1 MTEQAQPDPQ
11 EQASQLDE
19 QPGREGRWWR
29 RVGFWRAV
37 AGMAVTLALAA
48 VIVLGEFTELLT
60 HRTVHYAHRV
70 AALNA
75 AVQQLKRRVTS
86 AERRNTNA
94 IERDSADE
102 VLKRVVAASDLR
114 TIKLAGSPAAKP
126 SGKNEAA
133 GQSVSGTLAISSH
146 QVAAV
151 LQVVGLETG
160 SAGTIYRVWWQEK
173 RRPETL
179 AAEFKPAADGKA
191 TVPMQV
197 PPRSASMVLI
207 TCEAGTDGAR
217 PSGPV
222 VLKGRISP

>member
-1 MTEQAQPDPQ
+1 MVAEQAQPELHP
-11 EQASQLDE
+11 QASQLEERSDSD
-19 QPGREGRWWR
+19 PRWWR

-37 AGMAVTLALAA
+37 AGMAVALALATS
-48 VIVLGEFTELLT
+48 IVLVEFSELLT

-75 AVQQLKRRVTS
+75 AVQDLKRRVIS
-86 AERRNTNA
+86 VERRNANV

-114 TIKLAGSPAAKP
+114 TIKLAGPPAAKP
-126 SGKNEAA
+126 PGKNDGTA
-133 GQSVSGTLAISSH
+133 QSASGTLAISSH
-146 QVAAV
+146 QAAAV

-160 SAGTIYRVWWQEK
+160 AQGTIYRVWWQEK
-173 RRPETL
+173 RPTL
-179 AAEFKPAADGKA
+179 ATEFRPAADGKA
-191 TVPMQV
+191 TVPMQL

-207 TCEAGTDGAR
+207 TCEAGTNGAT